1 MENHVRLLRIHRYD
15 PQNSQFNDAL
25 VSSAVVWFINEKC
38 EDDYEVEFTFG
49 GTHTLPQKRKLV
61 RKSVLSS
68 ERKWTRFPEQDV
80 RSTDMQRITQL
91 GDYFDIK
98 RGLATGDNNF
108 FILTKEQIEERGLDM
123 SFFIPILPSPRKLKT
138 DEVLSDKMGIPQIDT
153 PYFLLRCSLPED
165 EIKEKSPALWS
176 YLQTGKD
183 TTAKKYLCKSRR
195 LWYMQENRTA
205 TPFLCSYMGRSSESR
220 SPFRFILNHSDA
232 VATNSYLMLYP
243 KPGLERLIAENTA
256 LLNKVWDILCSIG
269 NKSIENEGR
278 VYGGGLKKIEP
289 KELAK
294 VPCQELD
301 FLC

>member
-1 MENHVRLLRIHRYD
+1 M
-15 PQNSQFNDAL
+15 
-25 VSSAVVWFINEKC
+25 
-38 EDDYEVEFTFG
+38 
-49 GTHTLPQKRKLV
+49 
-61 RKSVLSS
+61 
-68 ERKWTRFPEQDV
+68 
-80 RSTDMQRITQL
+80 
-91 GDYFDIK
+91 
-98 RGLATGDNNF
+98 
-108 FILTKEQIEERGLDM
+108 
-123 SFFIPILPSPRKLKT
+123 
-138 DEVLSDKMGIPQIDT
+138 
-153 PYFLLRCSLPED
+153 PED
-165 EIKEKSPALWS
+165 KIKEKSPALWS

-183 TTAKKYLCKSRR
+183 TTAKKYLCNSRR